1 MRYEK
6 ECEWCGVYTSYLE
19 PIRGHYSCPVCRNTL
34 LDCCD
39 GEKKVEELQPNVVQ
53 KDKLR

>member
-6 ECEWCGVYTSYLE
+6 EWEWGRVYTSYLE
-19 PIRGHYSCPVCRNTL
+19 PIGGHYSCPVCRNTL

>member
-6 ECEWCGVYTSYLE
+6 ECGWCGAYTSYLE
-19 PIRGHYSCPVCRNTL
+19 LIRGHYSCPVCRKTL

-39 GEKKVEELQPNVVQ
+39 GEKELEELQPNVVQ
-53 KDKLR
+53 KVKLI